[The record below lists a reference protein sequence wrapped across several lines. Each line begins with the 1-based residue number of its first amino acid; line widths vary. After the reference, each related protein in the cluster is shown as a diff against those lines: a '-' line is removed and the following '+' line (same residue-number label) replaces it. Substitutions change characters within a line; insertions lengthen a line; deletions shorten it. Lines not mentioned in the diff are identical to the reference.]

1 MITYSVTMLAR
12 RVGAIGSPSVV
23 SIPVKLD
30 LEAFNSDD
38 WRVREPEMDRIHAA
52 FLARGFEYF
61 NGGIV
66 VGGA

>member
-1 MITYSVTMLAR
+1 MFTYSVTMLAR

-23 SIPVKLD
+23 SIPVELNLD
-30 LEAFNSDD
+30 AFNSDD
-38 WRVREPEMDRIHAA
+38 WRVREPEMARIHAA

-61 NGGIV
+61 TGAIT